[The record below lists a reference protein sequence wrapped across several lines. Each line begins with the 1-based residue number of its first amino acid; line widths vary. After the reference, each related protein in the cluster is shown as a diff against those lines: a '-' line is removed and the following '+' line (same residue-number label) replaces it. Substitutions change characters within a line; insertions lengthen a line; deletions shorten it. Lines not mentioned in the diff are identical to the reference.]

1 MAPKKGKR
9 EDGAHEDGKSDS
21 GLDDWHAHE
30 RRMMEAVRRSAVV
43 FMANYAEQIKKA
55 SSEEAAYRSYVNGTI
70 DTLSVARN
78 ALGFWGVEEI
88 RKEFERLNSKR
99 APKGAEASLP
109 TGVPGSAKSSQEG
122 LAVDMQNIQAEV
134 AELVASRKKA
144 EAGKGRDVMFA

>member
-9 EDGAHEDGKSDS
+9 EDGSHEDGKSDS

-43 FMANYAEQIKKA
+43 FMAHYAELIKKA

-99 APKGAEASLP
+99 APKEAGPSP
-109 TGVPGSAKSSQEG
+109 SIGVPGGAKISQG
-122 LAVDMQNIQAEV
+122 DPAVDMQNIQAEV